1 MAKRLKFSNDVEV
14 TKRVDDYVTR
24 SQQLCKF
31 FREEVVQI
39 SLKTMGETFDVL
51 PATLSAWENGK
62 SKAVDYIFYYY
73 DIIVEP
79 QYKEKFLDLIF
90 NSDNKCIKVTALKQA
105 RNDIAKSFYACV
117 GLNVKELEKTGEL
130 DKGIM
135 WLSTEIVL

>member
-1 MAKRLKFSNDVEV
+1 MARKLKFDNGVV
-14 TKRVDDYVTR
+14 ITKRVDDYVTR

-31 FREEVVQI
+31 FRDEVVQI

-73 DIIVEP
+73 DIIVEE
-79 QYKEKFLDLIF
+79 QYKKVFLDLIF
-90 NSDNKCIKVTALKQA
+90 NSDNKCIKVTALKKMI
-105 RNDIAKSFYACV
+105 DINGKKFYRCC
-117 GLNVKELEKTGEL
+117 GLDVKELEKTNEV
-130 DKGIM
+130 DSGIM